1 MTKHNFWSISIVFTL
16 FALLFTPMI
25 VAGSLYFPYVTGKVF
40 AFRAIISLSLIAWLF
55 LVLNRPEF
63 MPKKS
68 RVLGVSALFVA
79 WLAVANFAG
88 VDATSSF
95 FSNFERMEGWFTH
108 LYLFV
113 YLVII
118 SSVFRTDRIWNWF
131 LGTSVV
137 IANIISIV
145 AAFDKELRTSAFLGN
160 STYVAVYILFNLFFG
175 VLLAYRLY
183 KSQTREMALKYAGLS
198 CLAASTLLF
207 VYIIL
212 RTQTRGTAIAL
223 VVSSLLFLV
232 LMVFSHWKNKI
243 IRFTSLGLLTLVVV
257 GAGMFWI
264 NRDSSFIQNNPLLA
278 RIATISATEGTGK
291 ARVMNWSI
299 ALEGIKE
306 NPVMGWGQENY
317 MYVFPAFY
325 NPDMYGQEPWFDRT
339 HNAFLDW
346 TIQGGIVALLLYL
359 ALFGSALVAIYKST
373 SLTSIEK
380 NILVSMFAGYVI
392 HNLFVFDN
400 YSSYLM
406 FFTALGLVVHHQHQS
421 NLARPDN
428 LRVSQAI
435 VATLVILAL
444 FAGYKVIVKPYM
456 VAHQLISTV
465 KSQNPK
471 EVLDAYVKM
480 FEKDTLG
487 NFEVTT
493 RFLSEAPR
501 YMKIEDADFRQMYM
515 DAAIRMGEQS
525 ILDAPR
531 SVRGLEFY
539 GTFLLQTGNP
549 KEAIV
554 ILERAREISPN
565 RQNNLYV
572 LGFSYV
578 TEKQY
583 DKALEIFKH
592 AYEVAPENTKARNY
606 YGAAL
611 LLVNDPKGNEYLKD
625 YSPDDTFLLSVFN
638 SAGRYNDVAIMLEK
652 QVALQPE
659 NYQLQVSLAVA
670 YFKAGNK
677 AKSVEIIRAVMAKV
691 PAFRAQGE
699 YFIKEVQAG
708 RNPTK

>member
-1 MTKHNFWSISIVFTL
+1 ML
-16 FALLFTPMI
+16 

-40 AFRAIISLSLIAWLF
+40 AFRAGVSLSLIAWLF

-68 RVLGVSALFVA
+68 SIIGVSALFVV
-79 WLAVANFAG
+79 WLAIANFAG
-88 VDATSSF
+88 IDPASSF

-108 LYLFV
+108 LYLFA
-113 YLVII
+113 YLLVI
-118 SSVFRTDRIWNWF
+118 SSVLRTDRMWNWF

-137 IANIISIV
+137 LANIISLV
-145 AAFDKELRTSAFLGN
+145 AAFGKELRTSAFLGN
-160 STYVAVYILFNLFFG
+160 STYVAVYILFNLFF
-175 VLLAYRLY
+175 VALLAYRLY
-183 KSQTREMALKYAGLS
+183 QSRTRELGLKYAALS
-198 CLAASTLLF
+198 CLAASALLF

-232 LMVFSHWKNKI
+232 LMTFSHWKNKV
-243 IRFTSLGLLTLVVV
+243 IRFTSIGLLALVVA
-257 GAGMFWI
+257 GAGLFWI
-264 NRDSSFIQNNPLLA
+264 NRDSSFIQSNPLLA

-317 MYVFPAFY
+317 MYVFPMFY
-325 NPDMYGQEPWFDRT
+325 DPGMYAQEPWFDRT

-346 TIQGGIVALLLYL
+346 AIQGGIIALLLYL

-373 SLTSIEK
+373 SLSAIEK
-380 NILVSMFAGYVI
+380 NILVSMFVGYVI
-392 HNLFVFDN
+392 HNVFVFDN

-421 NLARPDN
+421 NLPRPTN
-428 LRVSQAI
+428 PRVSQVI
-435 VATLVILAL
+435 VAILVILTL
-444 FAGYKVIVKPYM
+444 FAGYKVIVKPYL
-456 VAHQLISTV
+456 VARGLISTV
-465 KSQNPK
+465 KSQNPE
-471 EVLDAYVKM
+471 EVLEAYVKM

-487 NFEVTT
+487 NFEVAT

-501 YMKIEDADFRQMYM
+501 YLKIENPDFRQKYM
-515 DAAIRMGEQS
+515 EAARKIGEQS
-525 ILDAPR
+525 IADAPK
-531 SVRGLEFY
+531 SVRALEFY

-549 KEAIV
+549 KEAIAV
-554 ILERAREISPN
+554 LERAREISPD

-583 DKALEIFKH
+583 DKALEVFKH
-592 AYEVAPENTKARNY
+592 AYEVATENVKARNY

-611 LLVNDPKGNEYLKD
+611 LLTNDPKGDEFLKD
-625 YSPDDTFLLSVFN
+625 YSPDDTFLISVFN
-638 SAGRYNDVAIMLEK
+638 SAGRYKDVAIMLEK
-652 QVALQPE
+652 QVASQPE

-677 AKSVEIIRAVMAKV
+677 TKSVEIIRAVMAKV
-691 PAFRAQGE
+691 PGFKAQGE
-699 YFIKEVQAG
+699 FFIKEVLAG
-708 RNPTK
+708 KDPTK

>member
-1 MTKHNFWSISIVFTL
+1 
-16 FALLFTPMI
+16 MI

-40 AFRAIISLSLIAWLF
+40 AFRAGVSLSLIAWLF
-55 LVLNRPEF
+55 LVLSRPEF
-63 MPKKS
+63 MPKRS

-79 WLAVANFAG
+79 WLAAANFAG

-95 FSNFERMEGWFTH
+95 HSNFERMEGWFTH
-108 LYLFV
+108 VYLFA
-113 YLVII
+113 YLLVI
-118 SSVFRTDRIWNWF
+118 SSVLRTDRMWNWF

-145 AAFDKELRTSAFLGN
+145 AAFDKNLRTSAFLGN
-160 STYVAVYILFNLFFG
+160 STYVAVYILFNLFF
-175 VLLAYRLY
+175 VALLAYRLY
-183 KSQTREMALKYAGLS
+183 QSRTRELGFKYAGLV
-198 CLAASTLLF
+198 CLAGSALLF

-223 VVSSLLFLV
+223 VLSSLLFLV
-232 LMVFSHWKNKI
+232 LMTFSHWKNRV
-243 IRFTSLGLLTLVVV
+243 IRFTSIGLLALVVA
-257 GAGMFWI
+257 GAGLFWL
-264 NRDSSFIQNNPLLA
+264 NRDSSFIQNNPMLA

-291 ARVMNWSI
+291 ARVMNWNI

-306 NPVMGWGQENY
+306 NPIMGWGQENY
-317 MYVFPAFY
+317 MYVFPLFY
-325 NPDMYGQEPWFDRT
+325 DPNMYAQEPWFDRT

-346 TIQGGIVALLLYL
+346 TIQGGIIALLLYL

-373 SLTSIEK
+373 SLSAIEK
-380 NILVSMFAGYVI
+380 NILVSMFAGYVV
-392 HNLFVFDN
+392 HNVFVFDN

-421 NLARPDN
+421 NLARPEN
-428 LRVSQAI
+428 PRVSQAI
-435 VATLVILAL
+435 VATLVILTL
-444 FAGYKVIVKPYM
+444 FAGYKVILKPYL
-456 VAHQLISTV
+456 VAYQLISTV
-465 KSQNPK
+465 KSPNP
-471 EVLDAYVKM
+471 EDALAAYVKM

-487 NFEVTT
+487 NFEVAT

-501 YMKIEDADFRQMYM
+501 YLKIDNPEFRQKYM
-515 DAAIRMGEQS
+515 DAAVKMGEQS
-525 ILDAPR
+525 IVDAPQ

-549 KEAIV
+549 KEAIA

-583 DKALEIFKH
+583 DKALEIFRH
-592 AYEVAPENTKARNY
+592 AYEVAPDNAKARSY

-611 LLVNDPKGNEYLKD
+611 LLVNDPKGNDFLKD

-638 SAGRYNDVAIMLEK
+638 SAGRYKDVAIMLEK
-652 QVALQPE
+652 QVVKQPE
-659 NYQLQVSLAVA
+659 NHQLQVSLAVA

-677 AKSVEIIRAVMAKV
+677 TKSVETIRAVMAKV
-691 PAFRAQGE
+691 PGFKAQGE

-708 RNPTK
+708 RDPTR